1 MQLFVTILHVF
12 LCLSLIL
19 IILLQPGKEGAAA
32 FGGSGGNQMYGPR
45 GQGHFLGRATTV
57 VAALFMLTS
66 ITLALYSGS
75 RVSSDS
81 DLEKGIEKLPGLDET
96 EGFKIDLPASATS
109 GSPTPPVPT
118 GGTSQGNGAGGETPS
133 NEAPGDE
140 ASGPPEAPAGT
151 LDGAPAPQ

>member
-96 EGFKIDLPASATS
+96 EGFKIDLPASPAP
-109 GSPTPPVPT
+109 GSPTPGMPAE
-118 GGTSQGNGAGGETPS
+118 GAAQDNGVGGEAPS
-133 NEAPGDE
+133 NE
-140 ASGPPEAPAGT
+140 ASGPPEAPAGA
-151 LDGAPAPQ
+151 LDGEPAPQ